1 MFLIVVSL
9 LSIFTV
15 SPANGGTTAVS
26 NSSCNFKFVDP
37 PSFCALGA
45 QYGFHPGLVH
55 TLKGKFE
62 QVMADEFTDGRF
74 GNSLLV
80 QIHME
85 RPSGQPHL
93 DAPVWDSK
101 QKLKLPDC
109 VPVRELGCEI
119 HLGKLVLDG
128 LWTATQSFGYCVDA
142 QQSSQFAKPFFLFV
156 SPRLEWAND
165 VQTEPPC
172 TVHNGRARKSK
183 R

>member
-1 MFLIVVSL
+1 MLYYGQEFVTLRCHL
-9 LSIFTV
+9 EF
-15 SPANGGTTAVS
+15 GT
-26 NSSCNFKFVDP
+26 
-37 PSFCALGA
+37 PSRGTLGA
-45 QYGFHPGLVH
+45 EQRLEPGLINPYEAVFVH
-55 TLKGKFE
+55 IVLHKLS
-62 QVMADEFTDGRF
+62 DGRF

-101 QKLKLPDC
+101 QKLKLPNC

-128 LWTATQSFGYCVDA
+128 VWTATQSFGYCVDA

-172 TVHNGRARKSK
+172 PVHNGRARKSK